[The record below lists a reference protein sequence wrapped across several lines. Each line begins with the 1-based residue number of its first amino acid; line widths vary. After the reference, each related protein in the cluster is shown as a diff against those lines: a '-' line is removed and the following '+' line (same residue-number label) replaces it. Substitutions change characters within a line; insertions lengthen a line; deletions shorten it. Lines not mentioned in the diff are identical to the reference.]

1 MTKAEKLEII
11 KRMNEL
17 VEQIC
22 DGIYSL
28 SEILCTAF
36 DAPDFE
42 TGISDAVSVEYPFE
56 KPLEEI
62 NFDCIAW
69 THSVWEELSKLT
81 EELDER
87 GA

>member
-11 KRMNEL
+11 NRMNEL

-22 DGIYSL
+22 DGIYTL

-42 TGISDAVSVEYPFE
+42 TGISDAVSVEYPFH
-56 KPLEEI
+56 KSLEEI
-62 NFDCIAW
+62 DTDCIVWA
-69 THSVWEELSKLT
+69 HSVWEELSKLT
-81 EELDER
+81 EEPQRKD
-87 GA
+87 A

>member
-11 KRMNEL
+11 NRTNEL

-22 DGIYSL
+22 GGIHAL

-36 DAPDFE
+36 DAPEFE
-42 TGISDAVSVEYPFE
+42 TGLADAVSVDYPFHE
-56 KPLEEI
+56 SLEEI
-62 NFDCIAW
+62 DIDCIEW

-81 EELDER
+81 EELQRKD
-87 GA
+87 A